1 MMQKLYKSKKIRFIL
16 NVFSSEIMGDVV
28 ALFDRTTVP
37 GIPIRRLGITCNNI
51 VAEGCEGYSL
61 FTNFEKIE
69 KERKLEH
76 TVLELK
82 DKFGKN
88 SMLRAIDLEDGATA
102 IERNKLVGGHN
113 E

>member
-1 MMQKLYKSKKIRFIL
+1 M
-16 NVFSSEIMGDVV
+16 
-28 ALFDRTTVP
+28 
-37 GIPIRRLGITCNNI
+37 
-51 VAEGCEGYSL
+51 

-88 SMLRAIDLEDGATA
+88 CMLRAIDLEEGATA
-102 IERNKLVGGHN
+102 MARNKLVGGHN